1 MTNGPASYREE
12 DSGRRWIIL
21 LIFLML
27 MAFIAAGI
35 WFWYTNEGVRQPGD
49 VAAASAVTELE
60 PLPEAVNI
68 DRLPVSDEQAV
79 ADGTLSRFDDNRWLE
94 SDSFIGTDTQGRT
107 AALRIYILSQDY
119 AWRFGDGGVIEGPL
133 GEADLSRLF
142 SGGDFQQRFCAADS
156 VLAIGTSSFEGPQ
169 ALNHALARAR
179 GRALVNALGAL
190 RPACG
195 GGPQLLAASLGEHAE
210 TSPCPGRAVCPE
222 ATVSQRRVILV
233 AVDSA
238 TDDVDYSDALWS
250 GMRRFEAQQEGF
262 FRDFRLADYDQFE
275 VLN

>member
-1 MTNGPASYREE
+1 M
-12 DSGRRWIIL
+12 
-21 LIFLML
+21 
-27 MAFIAAGI
+27 
-35 WFWYTNEGVRQPGD
+35 
-49 VAAASAVTELE
+49 
-60 PLPEAVNI
+60 
-68 DRLPVSDEQAV
+68 
-79 ADGTLSRFDDNRWLE
+79 
-94 SDSFIGTDTQGRT
+94 
-107 AALRIYILSQDY
+107 
-119 AWRFGDGGVIEGPL
+119 
-133 GEADLSRLF
+133 
-142 SGGDFQQRFCAADS
+142 
-156 VLAIGTSSFEGPQ
+156 
-169 ALNHALARAR
+169 
-179 GRALVNALGAL
+179 